1 MGSLTH
7 FGYLSFIL
15 VSKPLE
21 NTISNAFSHD
31 MPVIIIII
39 IKHTPKNRCKERSP
53 PEAQQGRL
61 GHRSPDPFQRIV
73 REIQSESV
81 DLECSVF
88 SC

>member
-39 IKHTPKNRCKERSP
+39 IKHTPKNRCKESI
-53 PEAQQGRL
+53 GKYNRL
-61 GHRSPDPFQRIV
+61 KGASYIHK
-73 REIQSESV
+73 
-81 DLECSVF
+81 LL
-88 SC
+88 